1 MNWLCINVIQVA
13 RLFIRISVLFKASQV
28 EQMQLVILNTK
39 TKMMVN
45 LTEIQSKI
53 LKDLNSLSS
62 PIYFQ
67 GFLDKNQ

>member
-13 RLFIRISVLFKASQV
+13 RLFIRISILFKASQV